1 LHNQRY
7 SFNYSFH
14 QNKENEK
21 KRWEKSPSHQL
32 LRKNKERTFEKGR
45 MVFCYQNCSSDRE
58 KLLKLEAVIKAADTL
73 LHARMHKTLK

>member
-1 LHNQRY
+1 
-7 SFNYSFH
+7 
-14 QNKENEK
+14 
-21 KRWEKSPSHQL
+21 
-32 LRKNKERTFEKGR
+32 